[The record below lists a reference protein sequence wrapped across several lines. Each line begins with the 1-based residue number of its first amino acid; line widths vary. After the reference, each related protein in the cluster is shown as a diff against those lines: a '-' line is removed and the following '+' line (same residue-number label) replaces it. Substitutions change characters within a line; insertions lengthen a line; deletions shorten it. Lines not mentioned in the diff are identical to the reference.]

1 MVMKKFKFQLE
12 TLLRVTRRKK
22 DDAERDFAEASRK
35 LEEAREGLNTLMA
48 EMQKGQRDYDALAQE
63 GVRVTVGR
71 LMAFNS
77 FFAWKREQIE
87 MQQGIVLQMK
97 GEKQKKLK
105 ALMEV
110 MSYLKS
116 IEQLKERR
124 WQEYQTEALQ
134 EEQKMLDEIGLQLT
148 MRHKRQEVEA
158 S

>member
-1 MVMKKFKFQLE
+1 MKKFKFRLE

-22 DDAERDFAEASRK
+22 DDAEREFAEASRR
-35 LEEAREGLNTLMA
+35 LEEAREGLNTLLD
-48 EMQKGQRDYDALAQE
+48 EMQRGQRDYDALSQE

-71 LMAFNS
+71 LMTFNS

-105 ALMEV
+105 ALMDV

-124 WQEYQTEALQ
+124 YQEYQAEALQ

-148 MRHKRQEVEA
+148 MRRRREGV
-158 S
+158 SV